1 MENDRCSDARSKN
14 QNISLKIY
22 DISGRLVRHFSLP
35 TAYFLVP
42 TVISWY
48 GDNQQGHQVPA
59 GVYFVELSDNEE
71 KYVKKTIKIG
81 GGQ

>member
-1 MENDRCSDARSKN
+1 MSYGKGQSAQGVE
-14 QNISLKIY
+14 LKIY
-22 DISGRLVRHFSLP
+22 DATGRLVRQFTHLTNYQFNQI
-35 TAYFLVP
+35 T
-42 TVISWY
+42 WY